1 MTSASGEQT
10 HFGKVRNRNMVQ
22 VSGAA
27 PQKTGNR
34 GAVILNDQQ
43 EAIQSKKTPEKTYIH
58 IKKTTEEV
66 GKLEAIVDILS

>member
-10 HFGKVRNRNMVQ
+10 HFRKVRNSNMVQ

-34 GAVILNDQQ
+34 AAIILNDQQ
-43 EAIQSKKTPEKTYIH
+43 EAKQSKKTPDKTY
-58 IKKTTEEV
+58 TFT
-66 GKLEAIVDILS
+66 